1 MIRGDFA
8 QAARFIRRLDAEER
22 ETLQKI
28 CADIQE
34 TQYLFLEAA
43 AKEMA
48 QCYSG
53 CQGLCCRN
61 INLDAIFT
69 EADCVYILIIEP
81 AMGGEIEECLRQETM
96 FPADCIFL
104 KNGRGPCI
112 FPAASRPKV
121 CLNTF
126 CADTTPIRREMR
138 LLSSRFGRLS
148 RFMLI
153 CKTKMLFRGFRRL
166 FA

>member
-8 QAARFIRRLDAEER
+8 QAEKFIRRLDPQER
-22 ETLQKI
+22 ETLRKI

-34 TQYLFLEAA
+34 TEYRFLDAA
-43 AKEMA
+43 SREMD

-53 CQGLCCRN
+53 CRGLCCRN
-61 INLDAIFT
+61 INLDAIIT
-69 EADCVYILIIEP
+69 EVDCVYIRTIEP
-81 AMGGEIEECLRQETM
+81 SMREAIDSCLRRETM

-104 KNGRGPCI
+104 RNGEGPCI

-126 CADTTPIRREMR
+126 CTDTTPIRREMR

-148 RFMLI
+148 RFMFF
-153 CKTKMLFRGFRRL
+153 CKMKMFIRSIRRS
-166 FA
+166 FC